1 MIVYDEHGNAIDA
14 ATLDYSKGYLTTKQ
28 HTIRH
33 DAVMPVA
40 EQGHWE
46 TIADYPATG
55 GKDVAWIVD
64 VPGVEGHEAYDEVE
78 EYYAYVPYT
87 AEELAAI
94 KEKLGQP
101 TTDTRVSE
109 LEAENKSLK
118 AQLKALGDRGEF
130 LEDCIA
136 EMAMQVYQ

>member
-1 MIVYDEHGNAIDA
+1 MLPIYDVNFVRLDGYDPRAGKLEQKSRVIHHDTVEAIV
-14 ATLDYSKGYLTTKQ
+14 
-28 HTIRH
+28 
-33 DAVMPVA
+33 

-46 TIADYPATG
+46 TIAEYPATG

-64 VPGVEGHEAYDEVE
+64 VPGVECHEAYDEVE

-94 KEKLGQP
+94 KEKVDQP

-118 AQLKALGDRGEF
+118 AQLKALSDRGEF